1 MSKHRLQPLLKPSS
15 IAVIGA
21 SQKTGS
27 VGNEV
32 FKNLKR
38 GGFEGE
44 LVGVNPGYTNIEG
57 QDCYPLLKISRF
69 FQSTLSSLLVI
80 RELRKLWM
88 MLSLWGFL
96 HAPFFP
102 H

>member
-44 LVGVNPGYTNIEG
+44 LVGVNPGYTNIKG
-57 QDCYPLLKISRF
+57 QDCYPTLKDIPFLPEHVIFAISDQRIEF
-69 FQSTLSSLLVI
+69 YFC
-80 RELRKLWM
+80 
-88 MLSLWGFL
+88 
-96 HAPFFP
+96 
-102 H
+102 

>member
-44 LVGVNPGYTNIEG
+44 LVGVNPWLYQYRRAG
-57 QDCYPLLKISRF
+57 LL
-69 FQSTLSSLLVI
+69 
-80 RELRKLWM
+80 
-88 MLSLWGFL
+88 
-96 HAPFFP
+96 P
-102 H
+102 HS